1 MHQLMIYYNHQ
12 KNMETIMKTF
22 IFQNMETDERL
33 AVKSADIATAY
44 FYARELIGECMFV
57 TCF

>member
-1 MHQLMIYYNHQ
+1 
-12 KNMETIMKTF
+12 MKTF